1 MDHHNLGQK
10 FKFCSKTL
18 KTESYVNSKSIQ
30 ISTKNAISLIT
41 SKLTFSK
48 KMWFWEFLNRLFKIQ
63 PTAQCIIYC
72 WSFGHFTC
80 YEMSMSRSTY
90 IMIIKLFVCE
100 CTKDDDREVA
110 ALMSTRLWNF
120 HIYVIICLFVQGLD
134 CSIASLQRVLI
145 RHKSFDWSE
154 PTFSEPRTPSTII
167 VMY

>member
-1 MDHHNLGQK
+1 MILRV
-10 FKFCSKTL
+10 F
-18 KTESYVNSKSIQ
+18 EQ
-30 ISTKNAISLIT
+30 I
-41 SKLTFSK
+41 
-48 KMWFWEFLNRLFKIQ
+48 FKIQ

-120 HIYVIICLFVQGLD
+120 HIYVIVCLFVQGLD
-134 CSIASLQRVLI
+134 CSIASQIKSVFAEFPWH
-145 RHKSFDWSE
+145 RHLVTRKMAEASTVDDAQCSGLNIKKPVQKLSKSHLFRHS
-154 PTFSEPRTPSTII
+154 
-167 VMY
+167 

>member
-1 MDHHNLGQK
+1 VILRV
-10 FKFCSKTL
+10 F
-18 KTESYVNSKSIQ
+18 EQ
-30 ISTKNAISLIT
+30 I
-41 SKLTFSK
+41 
-48 KMWFWEFLNRLFKIQ
+48 FKIQ

-120 HIYVIICLFVQGLD
+120 HIYVIVCLFDQGLD
-134 CSIASLQRVLI
+134 CSIASQIKSVFAEFPWVLMGHESI
-145 RHKSFDWSE
+145 EWSE
-154 PTFSEPRTPSTII
+154 PTFTKLCSPSMII
-167 VMY
+167 HSDVLGMSVQDVKLGNLRRYSFAPHCAMICSRLITDWVITLF